1 MKRIKIKFK
10 DFEIEA
16 ELYEE
21 LAPKTVRKILEGLPI
36 KGIVNRWGDEI
47 YFETEVIVDEEEN
60 SKEVVELGDI
70 AYWIPGR
77 AICLFFGKTPISDDK
92 IRPASAVNVIGK
104 IINIEKY
111 IDKLREVKDGE
122 VVEVRSDAQ

>member
-1 MKRIKIKFK
+1 M
-10 DFEIEA
+10 ES
-16 ELYEE
+16 
-21 LAPKTVRKILEGLPI
+21 LPI

-47 YFETEVIVDEEEN
+47 YFETDVIVDEEEN

>member
-1 MKRIKIKFK
+1 MKFK